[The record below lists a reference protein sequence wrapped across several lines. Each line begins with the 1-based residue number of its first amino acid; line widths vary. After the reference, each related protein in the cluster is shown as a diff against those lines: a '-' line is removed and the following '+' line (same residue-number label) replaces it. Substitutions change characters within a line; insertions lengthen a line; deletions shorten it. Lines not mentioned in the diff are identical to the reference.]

1 MNFFKKLLT
10 NTGPKPYFTKRNTL
24 KSFLIGEN
32 FEFLK
37 NTGNKNKD
45 KIFYVIRRSPGAGLF
60 SNVTFVINHL
70 KICDKYKF
78 IPIIDM
84 ENFTTIYNEKNK
96 VEKTFNAWEYY
107 FEKLN
112 KYTLKEVYQ
121 SQNVILTSPSF
132 QTSMTLN
139 ISKNNF
145 NKYLKK
151 IIIKKKFKKI
161 AMNFCK
167 KNFLAKDRVL
177 GVHFRGSTYKT
188 ARGHG
193 FPATLEEMVKQTQKL
208 IKKYGYNKIFL
219 ITEEEKYYQSLKKIF
234 GEKIITYPSYRML
247 TKDSFKVYPRKNHRY
262 KLGKET
268 LIETLILSKCEGI
281 TYIKSNVTT
290 FSKNYCKFKQNDH
303 EMFFG
308 HNSRNKYISRW
319 FWYLKN
325 YFPFIFGKIKNQNF
339 SN

>member
-1 MNFFKKLLT
+1 MTWKILQ
-10 NTGPKPYFTKRNTL
+10 PFTMK
-24 KSFLIGEN
+24 
-32 FEFLK
+32 
-37 NTGNKNKD
+37 
-45 KIFYVIRRSPGAGLF
+45 
-60 SNVTFVINHL
+60 
-70 KICDKYKF
+70 
-78 IPIIDM
+78 
-84 ENFTTIYNEKNK
+84 KNK
-96 VEKTFNAWEYY
+96 VEKIIFFFNAWEYY

-151 IIIKKKFKKI
+151 IIIKKKFKK
-161 AMNFCK
+161 NCNEFFQK
-167 KNFLAKDRVL
+167 KFLAKDRVL

-234 GEKIITYPSYRML
+234 GEKL
-247 TKDSFKVYPRKNHRY
+247 
-262 KLGKET
+262 
-268 LIETLILSKCEGI
+268 
-281 TYIKSNVTT
+281 
-290 FSKNYCKFKQNDH
+290 
-303 EMFFG
+303 
-308 HNSRNKYISRW
+308 
-319 FWYLKN
+319 
-325 YFPFIFGKIKNQNF
+325 
-339 SN
+339 